1 MQLRSINILDRARV
15 NGAKAAY
22 ATRRI
27 PREHMATLVTGDVVP
42 REGDLVLARVE
53 KVGQHQRIELVSG
66 RRSRL
71 FVGDEIALCLG
82 NRYAPDQFE
91 AVIPRKL
98 GQCAMVAAGGIAS
111 RVMSQSQKVTGAT
124 LIQTLGLVANS
135 EGRVLNLEDYALPE
149 QQLVVAGQVVL
160 VVAGTAMNA
169 GKTETVINLVKGLV
183 HSNYKVGVAKVTGT
197 GAGGD
202 IWAARDA
209 GANPVFDFTDGGL
222 PSTYQM
228 PHDRIESVAL
238 NLLAHL
244 SKSDAEIV
252 VLELA
257 DGLFQAETARLL
269 ASPRFASLID
279 GIIFAAGDAMGATAG
294 VQWLIDRQLP
304 ILGVGGLLTQSPLAM
319 REVVAAME
327 TPVFDMQTLSSPDGA
342 ASLVKR
348 FIEQSDLVA

>member
-1 MQLRSINILDRARV
+1 MQLRSINILDRTRV

-27 PREHMATLVTGDVVP
+27 PREHMATLITGDVLP
-42 REGDLVLARVE
+42 REGDIVLARVE
-53 KVGQHQRIELVSG
+53 KVGQHQRIELETG

-71 FVGDEIALCLG
+71 FVGDEIVLCLG

-91 AVIPRKL
+91 AVIPGKL

-111 RVMSQSQKVTGAT
+111 KVISKSHKVASAT
-124 LIQTLGLVANS
+124 TIQTLGLVGDGD
-135 EGRVLNLEDYALPE
+135 GRVLNLEYYAIPE
-149 QQLVVAGQVVL
+149 QQMEANGQVVL
-160 VVAGTAMNA
+160 AVAGTAMNA
-169 GKTETVINLVKGLV
+169 GKTETVVNLVKGLV
-183 HSNYKVGVAKVTGT
+183 HSGYKVGVAKVTGT

-202 IWAARDA
+202 VWAARDA
-209 GANPVFDFTDGGL
+209 GANPVLDFTDGGL
-222 PSTYQM
+222 PSTYQI
-228 PHDRIESVAL
+228 PHDRIENVAL

-244 SKSDAEIV
+244 RKSEADIA

-269 ASPRFASLID
+269 ESPRFASLID
-279 GIIFAAGDAMGATAG
+279 GIIFAAGDAMGAMAG
-294 VQWLIDRQLP
+294 VQWLNARRLP

-319 REVVAAME
+319 REVAAAME
-327 TPVFDMQTLSSPDGA
+327 TPVFDMQTLSSPGGA
-342 ASLVKR
+342 ISLVKR